1 LHSEDADNLYCSP
14 NIVRVYNSRKMKLA
28 RHIARMEEMRD
39 AYKILVVNLK
49 RLQWRLLCRW
59 QNNVKI
65 DLRRMKRECVDCGS
79 G

>member
-49 RLQWRLLCRW
+49 R
-59 QNNVKI
+59 
-65 DLRRMKRECVDCGS
+65 
-79 G
+79 